1 MLFVRPVERPP
12 PHMQQR
18 VAAPG
23 PRVDLRKP
31 EAACVQAQR
40 ERAAASWEAVRK
52 QEALAA
58 KAALHERYRQEDILA
73 CARKGLGMYGMYEHK
88 ILHSPNTLT
97 QAWAELERY
106 VPPSWART
114 GPSVQ
119 DMYANH
125 IFGQSFCSSFLRTVS
140 YSNNMLSRAPPPSF
154 SRGSRTV
161 AAAQAVIEVD

>member
-12 PHMQQR
+12 THMQQR

-23 PRVDLRKP
+23 PRVDLRTY
-31 EAACVQAQR
+31 QAQR
-40 ERAAASWEAVRK
+40 ERAAANWEAVRK
-52 QEALAA
+52 QEASAA

-88 ILHSPNTLT
+88 FLHSPNTLT

-119 DMYANH
+119 DVYANH
-125 IFGQSFCSSFLRTVS
+125 IFGQAFCSSFPRTVS
-140 YSNNMLSRAPPPSF
+140 YSNNILDNSQLRPPSF
-154 SRGSRTV
+154 ARGSRTV
-161 AAAQAVIEVD
+161 AAAQVVIEVD

>member
-23 PRVDLRKP
+23 PPIDLRTV
-31 EAACVQAQR
+31 EALR
-40 ERAAASWEAVRK
+40 ERAAANWEAVRK
-52 QEALAA
+52 QEASAA

-73 CARKGLGMYGMYEHK
+73 CARKGLGIYGMYEHK
-88 ILHSPNTLT
+88 ILHSPNTLA

-125 IFGQSFCSSFLRTVS
+125 IFDQSFCSSFPRTVS
-140 YSNNMLSRAPPPSF
+140 YSSNVSANSSLHTF
-154 SRGSRTV
+154 CRGSRTLD
-161 AAAQAVIEVD
+161 AAQAVIEVD

>member
-1 MLFVRPVERPP
+1 
-12 PHMQQR
+12 MQQR

-23 PRVDLRKP
+23 PRDLRTY
-31 EAACVQAQR
+31 QTQR
-40 ERAAASWEAVRK
+40 ERAAANWEAVRK

-73 CARKGLGMYGMYEHK
+73 CARKGLGMYGMYGHK

-119 DMYANH
+119 DVYANH
-125 IFGQSFCSSFLRTVS
+125 IFGQAFNRSFPRTVS

-161 AAAQAVIEVD
+161 AAAQVVIEVD